1 MTTLALLHS
10 GELGTAVGICALAG
24 GAQVAWSSAGRRE
37 QSRQRALAAGFR
49 HCDSLDELL
58 RIADIAISVCPP
70 HAAVD
75 LAQSVAEAGF
85 SGLFVDANAIAPST
99 VRRIADLMQAAGIGF
114 LDGGIIGPPP
124 APGARST
131 LYLSG
136 GDARAIETLFA
147 GTSLTVRRIDG
158 PVGAASALKACY
170 AAWNKGAT
178 ALLANVRA
186 LAAHEG
192 VEAALLEE
200 WTHAQPDALKR
211 GDHARQSAR
220 KAWRWTGEM
229 DETAATFR
237 DAGLPDGFHAGASEV
252 FRRLDAFKDAR
263 QPPSIDDIA
272 RALNVS
278 PVRRR

>member
-1 MTTLALLHS
+1 MTTLALLHP
-10 GELGTAVGICALAG
+10 GEMGTAVGICALAG
-24 GAQVAWSSAGRRE
+24 GAQVAWSSEGRSE
-37 QSRQRALAAGFR
+37 QSRQRAHDAGFR
-49 HCDSLDELL
+49 TCDSLGELL
-58 RIADIAISVCPP
+58 AIADIAISVCPP

-75 LAQSVAEAGF
+75 LATSVVDAGF
-85 SGLFVDANAIAPST
+85 SGLFVDANATAPAT
-99 VRRIADLMQAAGIGF
+99 VRRISGLMQAADIGF

-124 APGARST
+124 AAGLRST

-136 GDARAIETLFA
+136 GDTSTIDRMFA
-147 GTSLTVRRIDG
+147 GTALAVRSIDG

-192 VEAALLEE
+192 VESALLEE

-211 GDHARQSAR
+211 SEHARNSAR

-229 DETAATFR
+229 DEIAATFR
-237 DAGLPDGFHAGASEV
+237 DASLPDGFHAGASEV
-252 FRRLDAFKDAR
+252 FRRLDDFKDSAD
-263 QPPSIDDIA
+263 PPSIDEIT
-272 RALNVS
+272 RAIN
-278 PVRRR
+278 RRSDRDR